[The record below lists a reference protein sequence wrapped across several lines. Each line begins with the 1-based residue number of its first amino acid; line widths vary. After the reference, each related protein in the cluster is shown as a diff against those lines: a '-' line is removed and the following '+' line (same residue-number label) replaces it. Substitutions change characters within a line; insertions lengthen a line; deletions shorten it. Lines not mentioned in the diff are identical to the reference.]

1 MKTAELAKAIVV
13 NFGMSDLGAAAA
25 VGDADDAVR
34 AELRRA
40 EDAARDLVRDHDRTL
55 RSVARALVKRET
67 LDGAALGALFAED
80 GAPRASKTTQ
90 ARCVERQPP
99 SITLIKCDRGAST
112 ACLACRTRTASFRL
126 VLTPEL
132 QKKRRHSG
140 STRMESGARAATVEA
155 RQAAVAP
162 MASTTGLSGKSRDHL
177 AACLLYTS
185 PSPRDRG

>member
-1 MKTAELAKAIVV
+1 MLLLAGRAAESHVFRGDVSSGPSDDLMKTAELAKAIVV

-80 GAPRASKTTQ
+80 GAPRAP
-90 ARCVERQPP
+90 ER
-99 SITLIKCDRGAST
+99 
-112 ACLACRTRTASFRL
+112 
-126 VLTPEL
+126 V
-132 QKKRRHSG
+132 
-140 STRMESGARAATVEA
+140 AAA
-155 RQAAVAP
+155 L
-162 MASTTGLSGKSRDHL
+162 G
-177 AACLLYTS
+177 
-185 PSPRDRG
+185 